1 MIEPLRVGV
10 MGLGTVAQAV
20 HLPILL
26 RHPDRFQI
34 AGLCELS
41 PSTLAAIGERCGV
54 PAGRRFE
61 SLHAMLAAGEV
72 EALMILSSGSHAA
85 AASAGLRAG
94 LAVFAEKPLAYTLE
108 EIDAIRAAA
117 GEAGRLQLGYMKL
130 YDPAFVRA
138 GELVSEAPPLRSVE
152 VTVLHPSDASQL
164 AHAAL
169 LPAPNDLPAG
179 AIAEL
184 GDQLHV
190 LQEAALGPAAA
201 EIGRLYTG
209 VLLGSVVHD
218 LAMVRALGGDPVAI
232 EFAHAWPAGAWPPSL
247 EILGA
252 LGGGARLSIRWHYL
266 ASYPAYRETLAVHH
280 EEGTISLT
288 FPSPYLLHA
297 PTELTASGAD
307 GRFERV
313 ATLRSNVEAFEE
325 ELLAFWRLARH
336 GEAAAAGIDEAHA
349 DIVTCQRIAARLAA
363 TSGLTIGGEAASA

>member
-26 RHPDRFQI
+26 RHPDQFQI
-34 AGLCELS
+34 AALCELS
-41 PSTLAAIGERCGV
+41 PSTLAVIGERCGV
-54 PAGRRFE
+54 PASRQFE
-61 SLHAMLAAGEV
+61 SLDAMLAAGEV

-94 LAVFAEKPLAYTLE
+94 LAVFTEKPLAYTLE

-117 GEAGRLQLGYMKL
+117 GNAGRLQLGYMKL

-138 GELVSEAPPLRSVE
+138 VQLVSEAPPLRSVE
-152 VTVLHPSDASQL
+152 VSVLHPSDASQL

-169 LPAPNDLPAG
+169 LPAPSDLPAE
-179 AIAEL
+179 AVVKL
-184 GDQLHV
+184 GDQLHL
-190 LQEAALGPAAA
+190 LQEAALGPAAV

-218 LAMVRALGGDPVAI
+218 LAMVRALAGDPTEI
-232 EFAHAWPAGAWPPSL
+232 QFAHAWPAKARPPSL

-252 LGGGARLSIRWHYL
+252 LAGGGRLSIRWHYL

-280 EEGTISLT
+280 EEGSISLT

-297 PTELTASGAD
+297 PTELTVTGAD
-307 GRFERV
+307 GGFERV

-336 GEAAAAGIDEAHA
+336 GEAAAAGIDEGRA

-363 TSGLTIGGEAASA
+363 ASGLTIGGEAASA

>member
-1 MIEPLRVGV
+1 VIEPLRVGV

-34 AGLCELS
+34 AALCELS

-54 PAGRRFE
+54 PASRRFE
-61 SLHAMLAAGEV
+61 SLDAMLAAGEV

-108 EIDAIRAAA
+108 EVDAIRAAA

-138 GELVSEAPPLRSVE
+138 GQLVSEAPPLRSVE
-152 VTVLHPSDASQL
+152 VTVLHPSEASQL

-179 AIAEL
+179 AVAEL

-218 LAMVRALGGDPVAI
+218 LAMVRALGGDPTAI
-232 EFAHAWPAGAWPPSL
+232 EFARAWPAEAWPASF

-252 LGGGARLSIRWHYL
+252 LAGGARLSIRWHYL

-297 PTELTASGAD
+297 PTELTVTAAD

-336 GEAAAAGIDEAHA
+336 GEAAAAGIGEARA